1 MQKNKLA
8 QLIAQLE
15 NYVECW
21 KQFCRYLNLARTK
34 KFTAEDDAQFLEIKS
49 VMTQELELIMAAIE
63 SGAPAKEDIHGLIS
77 AAPSLRYVSEM
88 SDGSWRG
95 LENQWHRIFIA
106 WQSILGQLKVRQ
118 RQMQSQSVWGKLTGR
133 GKG

>member
-1 MQKNKLA
+1 MQKKKMA
-8 QLIAQLE
+8 HLIAQLE

-21 KQFCRYLNLARTK
+21 KQFCRFLHLARTK

-118 RQMQSQSVWGKLTGR
+118 RQMESESLWRKLTGR
-133 GKG
+133 GKN